1 MSSRPSAGLATLIE
15 YLKRG
20 RHFDF
25 TGYKPA
31 SLERRV
37 LKRIYALGLGE
48 YGDYLDYLE
57 VHPEEYEILFN
68 TILINVTA
76 FFRDAGTWEFLQHE
90 ALPQLLERRGNG
102 GPIRVWSAGCASGE
116 EAYSLAMLFAE
127 ALGPEVYR
135 ERVKIYATDID
146 EEALA
151 RARQASY
158 DAKEVEGVPP
168 ALLAKYFD
176 DTGGNFVFRQ
186 ELRRNVI
193 FGRHNLMQDAPISRV
208 DLLSCRNTLMYFN
221 AETQARIL
229 TRFHFA
235 LNDGGILLLGRAE
248 TLLSQASAFEPID
261 LRRRISAKLPRAS
274 LTLRDRLLLLTQPDT
289 SDETAVDMESRVRL
303 RELAFD
309 AVPTAQIVVDLDG
322 ALVLANERARTIIPI
337 APTDIGRPIQDL
349 KISYRPAEIRSCIDQ
364 VRAER
369 VPILLRDIE
378 WSSPS
383 GEVRWIDIQIAP
395 LIDPGKVL
403 IGVAITFND
412 VTVSKRLQR
421 ELEHANQ
428 ELETAYEELQS
439 TNEELETTNEELQS
453 TVEELET
460 TNEELQSTNEELE
473 TMNEELQSTNE
484 ELQATNTELRRHSE
498 ELNNVNAFL
507 ESILTG
513 LRGGVTV
520 VDADFKV
527 LVWNKQAEDLW
538 GLRADEAVGR
548 QLLSLD
554 IGIPLEGLTQPMRE
568 CLSGS
573 RTYVEM
579 EMDCTNRRGRAIRC
593 RVTCSPLF
601 NAQRAI
607 RGVIVMMEDL
617 GAGQTADGPR
627 ASRPKQAVESRR

>member
-1 MSSRPSAGLATLIE
+1 MSSRPSDGLVALVE

-20 RHFDF
+20 RGFDF

-37 LKRIYALGLGE
+37 QKRMQSLGLGE
-48 YGDYLDYLE
+48 YTDYVDYLE
-57 VHPEEYEILFN
+57 VHPEEFEILFN

-76 FFRDAGTWEFLQHE
+76 FFRDSGTWEFLADE
-90 ALPQLLERRGNG
+90 VLPQLLQRRTNG
-102 GPIRVWSAGCASGE
+102 APIRVWSAGCASGE

-127 ALGPEVYR
+127 ALGPTVYR

-146 EEALA
+146 EEALV
-151 RARQASY
+151 RARQATY
-158 DAKEVEGVPP
+158 DAKEVEGVSPE
-168 ALLAKYFD
+168 LRAKYFEES
-176 DTGGNFVFRQ
+176 GANFVFRQ
-186 ELRRNVI
+186 EFRRNVI

-229 TRFHFA
+229 RRFHFA

-248 TLLSQASAFEPID
+248 TLLSQASAFDPID
-261 LRRRISAKLPRAS
+261 LRRRISAKVPRAG
-274 LTLRDRLLLLTQPDT
+274 LNLRDRLLRLTQPEGA
-289 SDETAVDMESRVRL
+289 DERAFDMESKVRL
-303 RELAFD
+303 RESAFD
-309 AVPTAQIVVDLDG
+309 AAPTAQIVVDLDG
-322 ALVLANERARTIIPI
+322 TLVLANERARAIIPLV
-337 APTDIGRPIQDL
+337 PTDLGRPIQDL
-349 KISYRPAEIRSCIDQ
+349 RISYRPVEIRSCIDQ
-364 VRAER
+364 ARAER
-369 VPILLRDIE
+369 IPILLRDIE
-378 WSSPS
+378 WQSPS
-383 GEVRWIDIQIAP
+383 GETRWLDVQVAP
-395 LIDPGKVL
+395 LMDSGNVL
-403 IGVAITFND
+403 IGVAISFVD

-484 ELQATNTELRRHSE
+484 ELHATNAELHRHSD
-498 ELNNVNAFL
+498 ELNNANAFL

-513 LRGGVTV
+513 LRGGVAV
-520 VDADFKV
+520 VDADFRV
-527 LVWNKQAEDLW
+527 LVWNTQAQDLW
-538 GLRADEAVGR
+538 GLRADETVGR

-554 IGIPLEGLTQPMRE
+554 IGVPLERLTQPMRE
-568 CLSGS
+568 CLTGS
-573 RTYVEM
+573 RTYIEL
-579 EMDCTNRRGRAIRC
+579 ELECTNRRGRTIRC

-617 GAGQTADGPR
+617 DSGQAAEAPR
-627 ASRPKQAVESRR
+627 ALRPKHAVESRH